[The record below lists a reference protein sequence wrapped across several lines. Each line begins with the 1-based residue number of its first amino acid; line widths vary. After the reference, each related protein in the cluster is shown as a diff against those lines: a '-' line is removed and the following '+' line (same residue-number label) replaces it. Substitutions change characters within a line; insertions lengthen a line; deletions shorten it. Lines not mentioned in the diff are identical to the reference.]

1 MVNVSDIYENIINEE
16 QVVQQVTEKG
26 LLPSLALAASLAL
39 SNTTGLAK
47 NAPSRVVKK
56 PVAVQVKATPATPAS
71 KIGLTR
77 GMRNNNPG
85 NIIYNKNIK
94 WNGSVGSDGRFVK
107 FNTMENGVR
116 ALARILLVYQKKY
129 GINTIEGIINK
140 WAPPIENQTDKY
152 IDFVCKNSGI
162 DRHTKLDL
170 KDPSQIYRI
179 VDSIIKF
186 ENGKAIDDGTIARGI
201 KAARM

>member
-1 MVNVSDIYENIINEE
+1 MVNVSDIYENIIKEE
-16 QVVQQVTEKG
+16 QETQQITERG

-39 SNTTGLAK
+39 SNTGLAK
-47 NAPSRVVKK
+47 TTPVSSVKK
-56 PVAVQVKATPATPAS
+56 PTTVQAKAAPVVTAA

-85 NIIYNKNIK
+85 NIIFNNNIK
-94 WNGSVGSDGRFVK
+94 WNGAVGTDGRFVK
-107 FNTMENGVR
+107 FNTMESGVR

-140 WAPPIENQTDKY
+140 WAPPVENQTDKY

-162 DRHTKLDL
+162 DRHAKIDL
-170 KDPSQIYRI
+170 KDTSQIYRI

-186 ENGKAIDDGTIARGI
+186 ENGKSIDDGTIARGI